1 MKKKQMKKKYVQRI
15 AVCILTL
22 AGLVSCQTEDNLQPE
37 GQWTLSAPII
47 TAPTEA
53 TTIILDETTPNETI
67 TFTWEAAASSAGY
80 SVTYEVL
87 IDTLGTTDF
96 STPILATAS
105 SNSGT
110 ETSVSITYET
120 INEALAYAGFPA
132 NSEATVAFAVKANSL
147 SKSNSAIGSM
157 KVVRFENEI
166 VPTKIYISGTA
177 TENNNNLAEAIVMR
191 RLTDE
196 NGLNSNIHE
205 VYTSLIAGETYKFYS
220 ERSLPALVYGGSDG
234 NVSLFGDGIVAEN
247 DGQYRIRINLDTN
260 TYELLQI
267 NYWGMVGS
275 PVSGGWGGDEPLQ
288 YQGNGIWQASINL
301 ENTGGFVFRANGD
314 WGYLLK
320 RVVGTPNTLVLENDA
335 ASQGVTFEDIP
346 NEFTGLYIVTL
357 DLSAEN
363 YSYSFE
369 EDNTVIE
376 PIATPSQLFLFENGT
391 MIYEFAKDGDVFSS
405 NEFIPMQASNSYSL
419 NSAMDGSGIS
429 YSVNGNL
436 AESINADGDSV
447 SDELTLFENNNTFT
461 LSNDRALRFSID
473 FSVPQLNWRYYNFKL
488 FHWQIWDDRV
498 ETQMTYSH
506 PNTYSVTVNLTAGYD
521 SKFISPWDFDLGSD
535 NPSALTGNLINGGGS
550 NLVNITTDG
559 TYTVTI
565 ILAND
570 YQSGTYE
577 FVP

>member
-1 MKKKQMKKKYVQRI
+1 MKKKYVQIITLFVI
-15 AVCILTL
+15 ALV
-22 AGLVSCQTEDNLQPE
+22 GLISCQKEENLQPE
-37 GQWTLSAPII
+37 GEWTLSAPVI
-47 TAPTEA
+47 TAPTE
-53 TTIILDETTPNETI
+53 TTSIILDETTPNETI
-67 TFTWEAAASSAGY
+67 TFTWDAAESSAGY
-80 SVTYEVL
+80 AVTYEVM

-105 SNSGT
+105 SNNGT
-110 ETSVSITYET
+110 ETSVSITYEA
-120 INEALAYAGFPA
+120 INEALAYGGYPA
-132 NSEATVAFAVKANSL
+132 NSEATISFAVKANSL
-147 SKSNSAIGSM
+147 SKSSIATGDMS
-157 KVVRFENEI
+157 VTRFENEI
-166 VPTKIYISGTA
+166 VPTKLYISGTA

-191 RLTDE
+191 RLTDT
-196 NGLNSNIHE
+196 NGLNANIHE
-205 VYTSLIAGETYKFYS
+205 VYTSLIGGETYKFYS
-220 ERSLPALVYGGSDG
+220 ERSLPALVYGGSEG
-234 NVSLFGDGIVAEN
+234 NLELFGDGIVAEN

-275 PVSGGWGGDEPLQ
+275 PVQGGWGGDEPLQ

-314 WGYLLK
+314 WAYLLK

-335 ASQGVTFEDIP
+335 TNQGLSIEDIP
-346 NEFTGLYIVTL
+346 NDLTGLYIVTL

-369 EDNTVIE
+369 EDNTVIY

-391 MIYEFAKDGDVFSS
+391 MIYEFSKDGDVFSS
-405 NEFIPMQASNSYSL
+405 NEFIPMQASNSYTL
-419 NSAMDGSGIS
+419 NSAMDGSGVS
-429 YSVNGNL
+429 YSVNANL
-436 AESINADGDSV
+436 AETVNADGDRV
-447 SDELTLFENNNTFT
+447 SDDLTLFENSNTFT
-461 LSNDRALRFSID
+461 VSNDRALRFSID
-473 FSVPQLNWRYYNFKL
+473 FSVPQLNWTFYNFKL

-498 ETQMTYSH
+498 ETQMNYSH
-506 PNTYSVTVNLTAGYD
+506 PNTYTITVDLTAGYD

-535 NPSALTGNLINGGGS
+535 NPSALSGNLINGGGS

-570 YQSGTYE
+570 YQTGTYE
-577 FVP
+577 FAP

>member
-1 MKKKQMKKKYVQRI
+1 MKKKYLQLITVFVVTFVGI
-15 AVCILTL
+15 I
-22 AGLVSCQTEDNLQPE
+22 SCETEDNLQPE
-37 GQWTLSAPII
+37 GEWTLSAPTI

-96 STPILATAS
+96 SSPILTLAS

-110 ETSVSITYET
+110 ETSATVTYET
-120 INEALAYAGFPA
+120 INEALAFAGFQA
-132 NSEATVAFAVKANSL
+132 NSEATISFAVKANSL
-147 SKSNSAIGSM
+147 SKSNTAIGDM

-166 VPTKIYISGTA
+166 IPTKLYISGTA

-196 NGLNSNIHE
+196 NGLNANIHE
-205 VYTSLIAGETYKFYS
+205 VYTSLLGGETYKFYS
-220 ERSLPALVYGGSDG
+220 ERSLPALVYGGSEG
-234 NVSLFGDGIVAEN
+234 NLSLFGDGIVAEN

-260 TYELLQI
+260 TYELFQI

-275 PVSGGWGGDEPLQ
+275 PVSGGWGGDEPLF
-288 YQGNGIWQASINL
+288 YQGNSVWQASINL

-314 WGYLLK
+314 WAYLLK
-320 RVVGTPNTLVLENDA
+320 RVVGTPNTLVLENEA
-335 ASQGVTFEDIP
+335 SSQGLTIEDIP
-346 NEFTGLYIVTL
+346 NEQTGLYIVTL

-369 EDNTVIE
+369 EDNTVVE
-376 PIATPSQLFLFENGT
+376 PIATPNQLFLFENGS
-391 MIYEFAKDGDVFSS
+391 MVYEFSKDGDVFSS
-405 NEFIPMQASNSYSL
+405 SEFIPMQASNMYTL

-436 AESINADGDSV
+436 AQSVNPDGDNV
-447 SDELTLFENNNTFT
+447 SDTLTLFENSNTFT
-461 LSNDRALRFSID
+461 VLNDRALRFNID
-473 FSVPQLNWRYYNFKL
+473 FSVPQLSWTYYNFKL

-498 ETQMTYSH
+498 ETPMTYSH
-506 PNTYSVTVNLTAGYD
+506 PNTYSITLNLTAGYD

-535 NPSALTGNLINGGGS
+535 DPGALTGNLINGGGS
-550 NLVNITTDG
+550 NLLNINTDG

-565 ILAND
+565 ILQND